1 MIVNIPV
8 TEEFERLSA
17 QLKDVAARLLE
28 GLRPEDENALL
39 IQGSMLSGP
48 EQSGQEKFYL
58 LTEGNVPAMLQDR
71 VLFYYEPGELIGLE
85 AACGVGSPIAR
96 CEFAVR
102 ANLYDTGGDF
112 KKIRKD
118 SDRFL
123 LLVEY
128 LALQNA
134 CLQHLAASSLAAAKR
149 PHFQIRSYRP
159 GEAII
164 RQGDTDTDVY
174 SMISGKAAVS
184 VDERQ
189 VGEIGEGEIF
199 GEMSRL
205 TGAPRSATV
214 RAKTAC
220 EVMVFGG
227 EDFVNLADNNPT
239 ALKEIA
245 RNLSE
250 RLAHLNQEIA
260 KPKG

>member
-8 TEEFERLSA
+8 TEEFEALSLR
-17 QLKDVAARLLE
+17 LKDIAARLVE
-28 GLRPEDENALL
+28 GLRPEEENTLL
-39 IQGSMLSGP
+39 LQGSFLSGP
-48 EQSGQEKFYL
+48 EQSGQKRFYL
-58 LTEGNVPAMLQDR
+58 LTEGNVPAMIQDR
-71 VLFYYEPGELIGLE
+71 VLFFYEPGELIGLE
-85 AACGVGSPIAR
+85 AACGVGSPLAR

-102 ANLYDTGGDF
+102 ATIYPTGGDF

-118 SDRFL
+118 SERFQL
-123 LLVEY
+123 LIEY
-128 LALQNA
+128 LALQGA
-134 CLQHLAASSLAAAKR
+134 CLQHLAASSLAAARR
-149 PHFQIRSYRP
+149 PHFQMRSYRP

-174 SMISGKAAVS
+174 SMVSGKAEVS
-184 VDERQ
+184 VDERH

-214 RAKTAC
+214 RAKTPC

-260 KPKG
+260 RPK